1 MPGVMSRNLNIDA
14 SRASRPYTRGE
25 YAARVLWAIAFP
37 LFRYSPRPM
46 FGWRRALLRLFGAR
60 ISSNAHVYP
69 SAHIYLPWNLT
80 LGANASIGEWVL
92 IYNLGP
98 VVIGDSATI
107 SHRAHICAGTHDY
120 HDPTLPLLRLPIE
133 IGNQAWVCADSFVG
147 PGVKIGEGAVVG
159 ACAVVVKDVAPWQV
173 VAGNPAAFIK
183 VRQLT

>member
-1 MPGVMSRNLNIDA
+1 MSRNLNIEA

-60 ISSNAHVYP
+60 ISSSAHVYP

-120 HDPTLPLLRLPIE
+120 HDPALPLLRLPIE